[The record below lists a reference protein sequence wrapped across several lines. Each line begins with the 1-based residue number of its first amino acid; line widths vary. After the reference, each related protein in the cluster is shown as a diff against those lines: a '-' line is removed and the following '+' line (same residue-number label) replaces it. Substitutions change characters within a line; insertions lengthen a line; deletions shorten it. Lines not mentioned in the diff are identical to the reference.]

1 MKILSAAL
9 SIAVMA
15 QVAYIPASFAQAAD
29 ASGVSA
35 DSAVSTDA
43 QNGGTCYEPV
53 QKHKMLR
60 TYTKTSTSTSTSTT
74 STPVEQQVITQPAVC
89 APTCAP
95 ETILQQPAVVEG
107 VPGPIIMPHHMPIWP
122 WLLGAAAIATAI
134 AVPLAVTH
142 HHHHHNNT
150 AFFQQ
155 QQLLFAQPVAPPPAA
170 TTLPAATT
178 ATPV

>member
-15 QVAYIPASFAQAAD
+15 QVAYVPVSFAQASD

-35 DSAVSTDA
+35 DSAVYSDA
-43 QNGGTCYEPV
+43 QNGGTCYQPV
-53 QKHKMLR
+53 RKKHKMMR

-74 STPVEQQVITQPAVC
+74 STPAQQAIEQPAVC

-95 ETILQQPAVVEG
+95 ATILQQPAVVEG
-107 VPGPIIMPHHMPIWP
+107 VPAPVIAPRHVPIWP

-142 HHHHHNNT
+142 HHHHHVV
-150 AFFQQ
+150 AY
-155 QQLLFAQPVAPPPAA
+155 QPVYFDGFAYK
-170 TTLPAATT
+170 
-178 ATPV
+178 